1 MLERLQRK
9 GFGYER
15 CFACLKALVLAS
27 RCASTI
33 IIGRFSH
40 GSRRSNYLDRSLFAR
55 APREQRLE
63 ADENLARQ
71 YLEPPLGFV
80 ARIDGLDRIEHRL
93 RGVSFLRRVN
103 PNFHFSDVHC

>member
-40 GSRRSNYLDRSLFAR
+40 GSHRSNYRVMAIAHQLKKQNEQFA
-55 APREQRLE
+55 
-63 ADENLARQ
+63 
-71 YLEPPLGFV
+71 
-80 ARIDGLDRIEHRL
+80 
-93 RGVSFLRRVN
+93 
-103 PNFHFSDVHC
+103 

>member
-40 GSRRSNYLDRSLFAR
+40 GSHRSNYLDRSLFT
-55 APREQRLE
+55 
-63 ADENLARQ
+63 
-71 YLEPPLGFV
+71 
-80 ARIDGLDRIEHRL
+80 
-93 RGVSFLRRVN
+93 
-103 PNFHFSDVHC
+103 